1 MTLCRYKQGA
11 VIVTNLR
18 QRGFTLLELMIT
30 IAVLAILMS
39 TAIPAMRTTIQNNR
53 MSGISN
59 ELVTALQLARS
70 EAIKRSAPV
79 SVCASSDQASCTG
92 GWEDGWI
99 VFLDGSA
106 IGQNSATVSEILQV
120 WGSMGGSVSNDGD
133 DPDFIRYI
141 PNGAV
146 DRAADFPVV
155 FKLEIP
161 NCRGDNNRDIE
172 VVRTGRAAISRADCS

>member
-1 MTLCRYKQGA
+1 MQGA
-11 VIVTNLR
+11 IIVTISR

-30 IAVLAILMS
+30 LAVLAILIS

-59 ELVTALQLARS
+59 EFVTALQLARS

-92 GWEDGWI
+92 DWEDGWI
-99 VFLDGSA
+99 VFRDGSA
-106 IGQNSATVSEILQV
+106 IGQVSATVSEVLQV
-120 WGSMGGSVSNDGD
+120 WGGMGGGVSNDGD
-133 DPDFIRYI
+133 EPAFIRYI

-161 NCRGDNNRDIE
+161 GCRGDNNREIE
-172 VVRTGRAAISRADCS
+172 VVRTGRASISRVDCS